1 MSKKRSKFDEFF
13 VRTENE
19 ATCKEC
25 DAKIIWTKTSGT
37 NSASYHLS
45 RYLPKLDEKKKM
57 MQLAKKKQLAKKNS
71 LFLIP
76 YSLFRVFFLFLI
88 PYSLF
93 RI

>member
-45 RYLPKLDEKKKM
+45 RYHPKLDEKMKNDAIGEKKIPY
-57 MQLAKKKQLAKKNS
+57 S

-76 YSLFRVFFLFLI
+76 YSGCFFYSLFLI
-88 PYSLF
+88 PYSGF
-93 RI
+93 